1 MLFPRLG
8 FLGLL
13 LWLTVLPSTAKPV
26 QWHTARQASVL
37 VCGGSMMNGNHFADS
52 TLAGMR
58 EHYAGCK
65 KIVMVLHATHP
76 AERDA
81 MEQRLQ

>member
-26 QWHTARQASVL
+26 QWHTAQQASVL

-58 EHYAGCK
+58 EHYPDIRWTDMVQ
-65 KIVMVLHATHP
+65 IVEHLTP
-76 AERDA
+76 AETR
-81 MEQRLQ
+81 RPGT